1 MLYVI
6 LIIILLLFV
15 KSRFLFKLRG
25 TFYCFH
31 VILVLWFRLSKLT
44 LIQLQESI
52 HFSVLFYYMRS
63 NVEVYII
70 FVSLMIMNKTVGISL

>member
-15 KSRFLFKLRG
+15 KSRFLFKLWG

-31 VILVLWFRLSKLT
+31 MILVLWFRLSKLK

-52 HFSVLFYYMRS
+52 H
-63 NVEVYII
+63 
-70 FVSLMIMNKTVGISL
+70 VSLLNYSITCAVM

>member
-15 KSRFLFKLRG
+15 KSRLLFKLRG

-31 VILVLWFRLSKLT
+31 VILILWCRLSKLT

-52 HFSVLFYYMRS
+52 HVSVLNYSITCVVM
-63 NVEVYII
+63 
-70 FVSLMIMNKTVGISL
+70 

>member
-25 TFYCFH
+25 IFFYCFH

-52 HFSVLFYYMRS
+52 HVSVLNYS
-63 NVEVYII
+63 ITC
-70 FVSLMIMNKTVGISL
+70 TVM

>member
-6 LIIILLLFV
+6 LIIILLFFV
-15 KSRFLFKLRG
+15 KSRLLFKLCG

-31 VILVLWFRLSKLT
+31 GILILWFRLSKLT

-52 HFSVLFYYMRS
+52 HVSVVYYSITCAAM
-63 NVEVYII
+63 
-70 FVSLMIMNKTVGISL
+70 